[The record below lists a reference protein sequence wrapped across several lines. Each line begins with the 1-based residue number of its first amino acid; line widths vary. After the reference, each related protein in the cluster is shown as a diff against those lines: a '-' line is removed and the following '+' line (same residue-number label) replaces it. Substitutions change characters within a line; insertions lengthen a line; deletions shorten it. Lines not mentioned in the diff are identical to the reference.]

1 MLDFRLR
8 QGISP
13 PKFRHYDHIV
23 TLSHDPIHTPI
34 YLPAM
39 PLKFSSLLLTTLAL
53 ITAAPSYAAPRELNA
68 IAARVNDSVIT
79 ESELDLM
86 MLGAEAQMR
95 GQFRGET
102 LNANIKEARAKVLD
116 DLIDREVILHEFSK
130 LGGEIRSD
138 YIDEEIK
145 RIIERDYDGD
155 RAKFFD
161 YLKKANVTN
170 RKFRDLT
177 RKRLIVQAMRG
188 RVSSQ
193 SSPATPFEIK
203 DEYQKLAND
212 MRKNGS
218 IKMSKIF
225 IPLTATGSTKIEQ
238 LKIAKEVR
246 QKIIGGDDF
255 ADMARFYSRDSR
267 AEDGGSW
274 PEMPRSALKK
284 ELGDAAFSTPIGSV
298 TPIIEDET
306 GYHIILVEAREFGE
320 VPPLDEIRSEVA
332 KRVELKKRSEVYEKW
347 MDSVRAKAVIR
358 KY

>member
-1 MLDFRLR
+1 MSLKL
-8 QGISP
+8 P
-13 PKFRHYDHIV
+13 
-23 TLSHDPIHTPI
+23 
-34 YLPAM
+34 YLLVA
-39 PLKFSSLLLTTLAL
+39 TLAF
-53 ITAAPSYAAPRELNA
+53 ITASSSAAPRELNA
-68 IAARVNDSVIT
+68 IAARVNDNVIT
-79 ESELDLM
+79 QSELDLM

-95 GQFRGET
+95 GQYRGDT
-102 LNANIKEARAKVLD
+102 LDAKIKEARAKVLD

-145 RIIERDYDGD
+145 RIIERDYEGD
-155 RAKFFD
+155 REKFFE

-193 SSPATPFEIK
+193 SSPATPYEIK
-203 DEYQKLAND
+203 DEYQKLASD

-218 IKMSKIF
+218 VKMSKIF
-225 IPLTATGSTKIEQ
+225 IPLTAPGSSKTEQ

-246 QKIIGGDDF
+246 QKIVGGDDF

-284 ELGDAAFSTPIGSV
+284 ELGNAAFSTPVGSV
-298 TPIIEDET
+298 SPVIEDET

-320 VPPLDEIRSEVA
+320 VPPLEEIRSDVA
-332 KRVELKKRSEVYEKW
+332 KRVELKKRSEVYDKW
-347 MDSVRAKAVIR
+347 MDSVRSKAVIR

>member
-1 MLDFRLR
+1 MLFNLR
-8 QGISP
+8 
-13 PKFRHYDHIV
+13 
-23 TLSHDPIHTPI
+23 
-34 YLPAM
+34 
-39 PLKFSSLLLTTLAL
+39 LLLVATFTLF
-53 ITAAPSYAAPRELNA
+53 TAANSFAAPREINA

-95 GQFRGET
+95 GQYRGET
-102 LNANIKEARAKVLD
+102 LDEKISEARAKVLD

-130 LGGEIRSD
+130 LGGDIRSD

-155 RAKFFD
+155 REKFFD
-161 YLKKANVTN
+161 YLKRANVTN

-188 RVSSQ
+188 RVSRQ
-193 SSPATPFEIK
+193 SSPATPYEIK
-203 DEYQKLAND
+203 DEYQKIASD

-218 IKMSKIF
+218 VKMSKIF
-225 IPLTATGSTKIEQ
+225 IPLTALDSTKTEQ

-246 QKIIGGDDF
+246 QKVVSGADF
-255 ADMARFYSRDSR
+255 SEMARFYSRDSR

-284 ELGDAAFSTPIGSV
+284 ELGDVAFSTPVGSV
-298 TPIIEDET
+298 SPVIEDET
-306 GYHIILVEAREFGE
+306 GYHIILVEAREFGD
-320 VPPLDEIRSEVA
+320 VPPLSEIRSDVA
-332 KRVELKKRSEVYEKW
+332 KRVELKKRGEVYEKW
-347 MDSVRAKAVIR
+347 MDSVREKAIIR

>member
-1 MLDFRLR
+1 MPQKLR
-8 QGISP
+8 P
-13 PKFRHYDHIV
+13 FLV
-23 TLSHDPIHTPI
+23 
-34 YLPAM
+34 AA
-39 PLKFSSLLLTTLAL
+39 LAL
-53 ITAAPSYAAPRELNA
+53 ITATSTHAAPRELNS

-95 GQFRGET
+95 GQYRGET
-102 LNANIKEARAKVLD
+102 LTEKIKETRAKVLD

-155 RAKFFD
+155 RAKFFE

-188 RVSSQ
+188 RVSRQ
-193 SSPATPFEIK
+193 SSPATPYEVK
-203 DEYQKLAND
+203 DEYQKIASD

-218 IKMSKIF
+218 VKMSKIF
-225 IPLTATGSTKIEQ
+225 IPLAAPGSTKTEQ

-246 QKIIGGDDF
+246 QKVLSGDDF

-274 PEMPRSALKK
+274 PEMPRTALKK
-284 ELGDAAFSTPIGSV
+284 ELGDAAFSTPVGSV
-298 TPIIEDET
+298 SPVIEDET

-320 VPPLDEIRSEVA
+320 VPPLSEIRSDVA
-332 KRVELKKRSEVYEKW
+332 KRIELNKRSEVYEKW
-347 MDSVRAKAVIR
+347 MDSVRSKAIIR